1 MLNLPEE
8 FFLLSIDDN
17 KGKII
22 AEVSDGL
29 ELGLAGALLAE
40 LALQDRIGLKDKR
53 LVVTNPAPTS
63 DGALDEALEAIGN
76 EKRLRKISWWI
87 ERFAR
92 RGLADPIA
100 ERLVKRNILKIEHK
114 RNLWVIPYEV
124 FPQVDASAKY
134 WVKHHLRR
142 AVLAGGEATPGIIAL
157 LSLLK
162 ACRLLDLVFT
172 RDEKKVARRKVEA
185 LVASEPFGAALAE
198 TIEEIEAAMS
208 TVIIVSG

>member
-53 LVVTNPAPTS
+53 LVVTNPAPTG
-63 DGALDEALEAIGN
+63 DGALDEALEAIGK
-76 EKRLRKISWWI
+76 EKRLRKISWWLSKL
-87 ERFAR
+87 AGQ
-92 RGLADPIA
+92 GLSETIS

-114 RNLWVIPYEV
+114 RYLWVIPYDV
-124 FPQVDASAKY
+124 FPQLDASAKY

-162 ACRLLDLVFT
+162 ASRLLDLVFT

-198 TIEEIEAAMS
+198 TIEDIEAAMS

>member
-1 MLNLPEE
+1 MLTLPEE
-8 FFLLSIDDN
+8 FFLLSIDDT

-40 LALQDRIGLKDKR
+40 LALQDRIGLRDKR
-53 LVVTNPAPTS
+53 LYVTNPAPTG
-63 DGALDEALEAIGN
+63 DGALDETLDDISR
-76 EKRLRKISWWI
+76 EKRPRKISWWI
-87 ERFAR
+87 ERYAR
-92 RGLADPIA
+92 RGLSELFS

-114 RNLWVIPYEV
+114 RYLWVIPYDV

-142 AVLAGGEATPGIIAL
+142 AVLAGGEATPGII
-157 LSLLK
+157 
-162 ACRLLDLVFT
+162 
-172 RDEKKVARRKVEA
+172 
-185 LVASEPFGAALAE
+185 GAALAA